1 MSAVFDDSIKNQKL
15 NKRKLNLH
23 LNRKLIL
30 LAKYEIKRIVVNKL
44 WVIVKRNKMKEVNAF
59 LGVINRKFNF

>member
-1 MSAVFDDSIKNQKL
+1 M
-15 NKRKLNLH
+15 
-23 LNRKLIL
+23 IL